1 MADPVHE
8 GDTIQ
13 LFCSEAEGF
22 VYAQSPRYRTLIMLY
37 IYIVM
42 IIVNLCFNVLCHG
55 ITDSH
60 DQC

>member
-1 MADPVHE
+1 MKV
-8 GDTIQ
+8 IQ
-13 LFCSEAEGF
+13 FNFFALKPKDLCMHNHQGIEFDHA
-22 VYAQSPRYRTLIMLY
+22 VYI
-37 IYIVM
+37 IVM

>member
-22 VYAQSPRYRTLIMLY
+22 VYVRLLLFIELIILLICVLRML
-37 IYIVM
+37 
-42 IIVNLCFNVLCHG
+42 
-55 ITDSH
+55 S
-60 DQC
+60 